1 LNEPTPQLSPG
12 QVAEGH
18 WLTRPLPR
26 WAQAGAALL
35 AGLLVLLAM
44 VNWNRLHIYQR
55 YFFEQSAP
63 VTVPWER
70 LTPLMSEADLNTLVG
85 RPLTCMP
92 DPTSMG
98 TRTCYAPVHNV
109 NGHRAHT
116 IAFFFARG
124 RLNTAMVQ
132 VPSWAHQEARN
143 ALITRYGGGNPARDG
158 RGIDLMRW
166 TVPQGV
172 MDMNSGRNWLN
183 PLDASAIVWM
193 PPGAAPP
200 GYLNH

>member
-1 LNEPTPQLSPG
+1 LKETTPPLSPG
-12 QVAEGH
+12 QVPDSD
-18 WLTRPLPR
+18 WLSRPLPR
-26 WAQAGAALL
+26 WAQALAALM
-35 AGLLVLLAM
+35 AGLLVVWVLI
-44 VNWNRLHIYQR
+44 NWSRLHIYQR
-55 YFFEQSAP
+55 YFFEQTAP
-63 VTVPWER
+63 VSVPWER
-70 LTPLMSEADLNTLVG
+70 LTPLMDEADVKKLVG
-85 RPLTCMP
+85 RQLICMA

-98 TRTCYAPVHNV
+98 TRTCYASVHRV

-143 ALITRYGGGNPARDG
+143 ALIARHGGGGPARDG
-158 RGIDLMRW
+158 RGIDLTRW
-166 TVPQGV
+166 KLPQGI
-172 MDMNSGRNWLN
+172 MDMNSHRNWLN
-183 PLDASAIVWM
+183 PLDGSAIVWM